1 MSNTVTSSLKILLEQ
16 LASQANL
23 PSLTTSGPVLPD
35 GWVVLTILDSKPSRP
50 YVPIQGI
57 LAAGPNEDGD
67 LVLVLSFG
75 MLWSN
80 FYKNNTTGYPLA
92 PNDFTRLSSDIIG
105 KTAPS
110 KAMVMTVFADAY
122 SKSRND
128 IWNVL
133 GFITEDY
140 SACPLYT
147 TGMGLAAPVAQLCAM
162 DMRAENTGPL
172 KQDAPKMLDEGCV
185 FSAPKFAKPD
195 FVSYYNLQITKNKFP
210 AQCTVWAA
218 SQGLIVDFFPLNG
231 DCGYLGELKYMDTV
245 SIPKYDVPWWERSDV
260 YYLQQL
266 GGEPTKNSVIPVTFS
281 TLPTDFSR
289 NLSYTLSLMVAATYQ
304 RAQHPDSLVINI
316 APYEVYKTITSAAAF
331 ATIFQSPDSVV
342 VAFRGSISFQEFY
355 TYNCK
360 STYASLSFIDNSS
373 VYVHAGAA
381 AIYNLPVEGASTTVP
396 TTLAEAIIAELK
408 TIAPNKNV
416 YLTGHDIGGAVASIA
431 ATDYALNDCGF
442 QLKALYTF
450 GSTLLS
456 TISFKTLFDAHVGSK
471 SYQLVR
477 LQDKLHNA
485 IQALGYFTIMNPIT
499 MNGQLEIEESTYH
512 SLTGY
517 IGLLNPNGIRI

>member
-1 MSNTVTSSLKILLEQ
+1 
-16 LASQANL
+16 
-23 PSLTTSGPVLPD
+23 
-35 GWVVLTILDSKPSRP
+35 
-50 YVPIQGI
+50 
-57 LAAGPNEDGD
+57 
-67 LVLVLSFG
+67 
-75 MLWSN
+75 
-80 FYKNNTTGYPLA
+80 
-92 PNDFTRLSSDIIG
+92 
-105 KTAPS
+105 
-110 KAMVMTVFADAY
+110 
-122 SKSRND
+122 
-128 IWNVL
+128 
-133 GFITEDY
+133 
-140 SACPLYT
+140 
-147 TGMGLAAPVAQLCAM
+147 
-162 DMRAENTGPL
+162 
-172 KQDAPKMLDEGCV
+172 
-185 FSAPKFAKPD
+185 
-195 FVSYYNLQITKNKFP
+195 
-210 AQCTVWAA
+210 
-218 SQGLIVDFFPLNG
+218 
-231 DCGYLGELKYMDTV
+231 
-245 SIPKYDVPWWERSDV
+245 
-260 YYLQQL
+260 
-266 GGEPTKNSVIPVTFS
+266 
-281 TLPTDFSR
+281 
-289 NLSYTLSLMVAATYQ
+289 
-304 RAQHPDSLVINI
+304 
-316 APYEVYKTITSAAAF
+316 
-331 ATIFQSPDSVV
+331 PDSVV

-499 MNGQLEIEESTYH
+499 MNGQLEI
-512 SLTGY
+512 
-517 IGLLNPNGIRI
+517 